1 MSAAPRLSALVVVH
15 DEERQLADCL
25 ACLAFADER
34 VVVLDRCTDRSE
46 EIALAAGARCL
57 AGAWPL
63 EGDRRNAGIA
73 ACSGDWIVEVDAD
86 ERLPPELAAEIR
98 ATIAGA
104 APGYFLVPFD
114 NYVGSRLVRHGW
126 GASWGVMAAPRL
138 FSRGAKRWGPERL
151 HPSLT
156 LQGPKRWLTARM
168 IHHVDRDISDM
179 LRRLDSYTT
188 ARAADLRDSGDIGSF
203 GRALRRMPTR
213 FVKCFVGRKGYREG
227 YYGFLIA
234 VMASLYPM
242 LSHLKARLEPQPGAS
257 AGDRPT
263 RDGEG

>member
-1 MSAAPRLSALVVVH
+1 MSGGPRLSALVVCH
-15 DEERQLADCL
+15 NEERQLADCL
-25 ACLAFADER
+25 GPLAFADEI
-34 VVVLDRCTDRSE
+34 VVVLDRCTDGSE
-46 EIALAAGARCL
+46 AIARAAGARCI

-63 EGDRRNAGIA
+63 EGDRRNAGID

-86 ERLPPELAAEIR
+86 ERMPPDLAAEIR
-98 ATIAGA
+98 RTIATA
-104 APGYFLVPFD
+104 APGYFLLPFD

-138 FSRGAKRWGPERL
+138 FSRGAKRWGRERV

-213 FVKCFVGRKGYREG
+213 FLKCFVGRKGYREG

-234 VMASLYPM
+234 VMAALYPM
-242 LSHLKARLEPQPGAS
+242 LSHLKARLEPQSEAAQRQVKS
-257 AGDRPT
+257 R
-263 RDGEG
+263 GEG

>member
-1 MSAAPRLSALVVVH
+1 MTAAPRLSALVVVH

-25 ACLAFADER
+25 AQLAFADEL

-46 EIALAAGARCL
+46 EIARAAGARCL
-57 AGAWPL
+57 TGAWPL

-73 ACSGDWIVEVDAD
+73 FCSGDWIVEVDAD
-86 ERLPPELAAEIR
+86 ERLPAALAAEIR
-98 ATIAGA
+98 RTIADA

-114 NYVGSRLVRHGW
+114 NYVGNRLVRHGW

-138 FSRGAKRWGPERL
+138 FSRGAKRWGPERV
-151 HPSLT
+151 HPALT
-156 LQGPKRWLTARM
+156 LQGPKRRLTARM
-168 IHHVDRDISDM
+168 IHYVDRDISDM

-188 ARAADLRDSGDIGSF
+188 ARAADLRAGGEIGSF

-213 FVKCFVGRKGYREG
+213 FLKCFIGRKGYREG

-234 VMASLYPM
+234 VMAALYPM
-242 LSHLKARLEPQPGAS
+242 IAHLKARLEPQPGDPRS
-257 AGDRPT
+257 PGGDPG
-263 RDGEG
+263 GEG